1 LFDAISNRNGTGAI
15 QTENIRQKAFLKTAL
30 KVPLPFLG
38 EGFGVRV
45 KSDMLLGSLCTS
57 EIVAILIAFR
67 QQGTFLRLQKLFV
80 NVYEAEVPLD
90 WGCAIPEETHLPE
103 FRI

>member
-1 LFDAISNRNGTGAI
+1 
-15 QTENIRQKAFLKTAL
+15 
-30 KVPLPFLG
+30 
-38 EGFGVRV
+38 
-45 KSDMLLGSLCTS
+45 M
-57 EIVAILIAFR
+57 AILIAFR